1 MPLFLALAESAI
13 QLVPDGTIIFH
24 IFLIIV
30 MIAVLNR
37 TLFKPIN
44 QILAEREAQ
53 TEGSLSEAQS
63 VIRRVRQLVHEY
75 EQRLRE
81 ARNEGYQLMEKQRLE
96 SLRERE
102 EKIRGLKEEIAEWS
116 EQQKTQLREEVQ
128 KTHASLTQNSREL
141 ANDIATRILERP
153 VHQ

>member
-102 EKIRGLKEEIAEWS
+102 EKIRGLKEEITEWS

-141 ANDIATRILERP
+141 ANEIATRILERP